1 MRKNFKRLK
10 SVSASVVLSLAIV
23 FSTSFTGNG
32 VVAHAYSNGAVSPYS
47 SNTSADSSDSPV
59 TSKDVIY
66 QILTDRFYDG
76 DTSNNIPS
84 GFDSSLFDGTGQKY
98 RLYQGGDWQG
108 IIDKI
113 PYLKSMG
120 ITAVWI
126 SAPYENRDTEIDDYN
141 SDGSINKWTSY
152 HGYHV
157 RNYFA
162 TNKHFGTFKQ
172 FESLRD
178 ALHQN
183 GMKLIIDFVT
193 NHTSRSHNPTLNNAN
208 EDGKLYEPDKKS
220 DGSYAL
226 DANGEPY
233 DYNGD
238 GKVENLLADPNNDKN
253 GWFHQFGDRGNDNS
267 VWGYRNKD
275 LGSLADFSQENS
287 SVVSYLES
295 AVKYWSHLGINGL
308 RYDATLHENP
318 AFVKGLMD
326 SVNKQSTVTQFGE
339 FFIGRPSDK
348 YSEYCSFP
356 RRTGVNNLDF
366 EYYRANSTCFGDFST
381 TMSDFAN
388 MMQYTQKDYQFSN
401 QAVTFIDNQDVPRFG
416 YQQQNQKPFNA
427 SLAVLLTAR
436 GIPNIYYG
444 TEQYVNP
451 GTNDNNIGRIFM
463 EKQSSFNENTTAYKL
478 IKKLSDLRQSNDA
491 IAYGLTSVLYS
502 DDNVIVFQ
510 RKFYDNTV
518 VVAVNRQPDRSYT
531 VPSISVGLPS
541 GTYSDYLGSMLYGDS
556 TTVSNGKIDSI
567 GLSGGEVDV
576 WSYNAAA
583 TETPEVGDIMSTQG
597 SAGTKVY
604 IYGRNFGTSPTVKFG
619 NTAATVLSSTSTM
632 IETTVPSGAV
642 HGDNS
647 VTVTNN
653 GVTSNGIV
661 YNVLSGDQNQVIFHV
676 KASTNYGDNIYV
688 VGSIPE
694 LGSWD
699 TSKCTEAMLCPN
711 YPEWYLPVSVP
722 ANTTFQFKFIK
733 KDSSG
738 NVTWESASN
747 RTVTSSSSTT
757 GVVDTPVY
765 TWNAN

>member
-10 SVSASVVLSLAIV
+10 SISASVVLSLTIV
-23 FSTSFTGNG
+23 FSASLTGNG
-32 VVAHAYSNGAVSPYS
+32 VTAHAYESGAASSYG
-47 SNTSADSSDSPV
+47 SNTSVNSSDSPV

-76 DTSNNIPS
+76 DTSNNIPN
-84 GFDSSLFDGTGQKY
+84 GFDRSLFDGTGQKY

-141 SDGSINKWTSY
+141 TDGSINKWTSY

-162 TNKHFGTFKQ
+162 TNKHFGTLKQ

-208 EDGKLYEPDKKS
+208 EDGKLYEPDKKP

-287 SVVSYLES
+287 NVVSYLES
-295 AVKYWSHLGINGL
+295 AVKYWNHLGINGL

-326 SVNKQSTVTQFGE
+326 AVNKQSTVTQFGE

-356 RRTGVNNLDF
+356 KRTGVNNLDF
-366 EYYRANSTCFGDFST
+366 EYYRANSTCFGNFST

-388 MMQYTQKDYQFSN
+388 MMQYTQKDYQFPN

-427 SLAVLLTAR
+427 SLAVMLTAR

-451 GTNDNNIGRIFM
+451 GTDDNNIGRIFM

-478 IKKLSDLRQSNDA
+478 IKKLSALRQSNDA
-491 IAYGLTSVLYS
+491 IAYGQTSVLYS
-502 DDNVIVFQ
+502 DDNVMVFQ

-531 VPSISVGLPS
+531 VPSINVGLPS
-541 GTYSDYLGSMLYGDS
+541 GTYSDYLNSMLYGDS
-556 TTVSNGKIDSI
+556 ATVTNGKIDSI
-567 GLSGGEVDV
+567 KLSGGEVDV

-583 TETPEVGDIMSTQG
+583 AKAPEIGDIVSTQG

-604 IYGRNFGTSPTVKFG
+604 VYGRNFGTSPTVKFG
-619 NTAATVLSSTSTM
+619 HTAAEVLSSTPTM

-647 VTVTNN
+647 VTVTSD
-653 GVTSNGIV
+653 GVASNGIT
-661 YNVLSGDQNQVIFHV
+661 YNVLSGDQNQVVFHV

-688 VGSIPE
+688 VGNIPE

-699 TSKCTEAMLCPN
+699 TSKSTEAMLCPN

-733 KDSSG
+733 KDANG
-738 NVTWESASN
+738 NVTWESSSN
-747 RTVTSSSSTT
+747 RTITSSSSAT
-757 GVVDTPVY
+757 GVLDTPVY
-765 TWNAN
+765 TWDAG

>member
-1 MRKNFKRLK
+1 MYKNHKQLK
-10 SVSASVVLSLAIV
+10 SIFTCVILSLAIV
-23 FSTSFTGNG
+23 FSTSFVG
-32 VVAHAYSNGAVSPYS
+32 
-47 SNTSADSSDSPV
+47 SNTTAWASSTTIDSSDLPV

-66 QILTDRFYDG
+66 QIITDRFYDG

-84 GFDSSLFDGTGQKY
+84 GFDSSLFDGTGQQY

-108 IIDKI
+108 VIDKI

-141 SDGSINKWTSY
+141 SDGTVNKWTSY

-162 TNKHFGTFKQ
+162 TNKHFGTLQQ

-178 ALHQN
+178 ALHEN
-183 GMKLIIDFVT
+183 GIKLIIDFVT
-193 NHTSRSHNPTLNNAN
+193 NHTSRSHNPTLDYAD
-208 EDGKLYEPDKKS
+208 EDGKLYEPDKLS

-226 DANGEPY
+226 DSNGEPY

-238 GKVENLLADPNNDKN
+238 GQVENLLADPNNDTN
-253 GWFHQFGDRGNDNS
+253 NWFHQFGDRGDDNS

-275 LGSLADFSQENS
+275 LGSLADLNQENPN
-287 SVVSYLES
+287 VVSYLES
-295 AVKYWSHLGINGL
+295 AVKYWNNLGINGL

-326 SVNKQSTVTQFGE
+326 AVNKQSTVTQFGE

-348 YSEYCSFP
+348 YDEYCSFP
-356 RRTGVNNLDF
+356 VRTGVNNLDF

-388 MMQYTQKDYQFSN
+388 MLTYTQNDYQYSN

-427 SLAVLLTAR
+427 SLAVLLTSR

-451 GTNDNNIGRIFM
+451 GTDDNSIGRIFM
-463 EKQSSFNENTTAYKL
+463 ERQSAFDEDTTAYQL

-491 IAYGLTSVLYS
+491 VAYGLTSVLYS
-502 DDNVIVFQ
+502 DDNCMVFQ
-510 RKFYDNTV
+510 RKFNNNII
-518 VVAVNRQPDRSYT
+518 VVAVNRQPDVSYT
-531 VPSISVGLPS
+531 VPSVSTDLPD
-541 GTYSDYLGSMLYGDS
+541 GTYSDYLDSMLYGDS
-556 TTVSNGKIDSI
+556 DTVANAQTGSFT
-567 GLSGGEVDV
+567 LSGGEVDV
-576 WSYNAAA
+576 WSYNPSDS
-583 TETPEVGDIMSTQG
+583 TTPQIGDIMSTQG
-597 SAGTKVY
+597 SVGTKVY
-604 IYGRNFGTSPTVKFG
+604 IYGKDLGASPVVKFG
-619 NTAATVLSSTSTM
+619 NVQAAVTSSSSTM
-632 IETTVPSGAV
+632 IETTVPSSAV
-642 HGDNS
+642 PGDNS

-653 GVTSNGIV
+653 GSISNGII

-676 KASTNYGDNIYV
+676 NASTDYGDNIYI

-699 TSKCTEAMLCPN
+699 TDHCTEAMMCPN

-722 ANTTFQFKFIK
+722 ANTTFTFKFIK

-738 NVTWESASN
+738 NVTWESSDN

-765 TWNAN
+765 TWNVN